1 MAAADIVTLIS
12 WKELPG
18 AVNFVDHWY
27 LLDKNVCLYN
37 SETCGLRCTESNW
50 YFHSGI
56 DMSDFSE
63 ELIRPTTEDEQGEP
77 RVRSGSGMCFPWLQK
92 HIESIGK

>member
-1 MAAADIVTLIS
+1 MAAADIVKLIS

-50 YFHSGI
+50 YLTI
-56 DMSDFSE
+56 
-63 ELIRPTTEDEQGEP
+63 LIFGLLMPMAKWDTQRTK
-77 RVRSGSGMCFPWLQK
+77 R
-92 HIESIGK
+92 